1 MEKKHISFGK
11 MPQYRDV
18 IRNVIHQTQ
27 FEGLDKDSEPIY
39 NPNVKKP
46 IITFDGTVKLHGSN
60 GSVCMSNKSD
70 IWYQSRNRMLT
81 IQKDNN
87 GFWQFCHD
95 REEIFK
101 DLIAQIQHFYFNDG
115 NPGIISIFGE
125 YCGQGINQG
134 CAIHQL
140 SKRFIIFA
148 VKISTVED
156 HAYYLDST
164 NLRNVDNQI
173 HNINDF
179 KTYKVNI
186 DFNYPELSQNKFV
199 EFVDEVEQE
208 CPVSKAFC
216 VSGIGEGIVWV
227 GHYEG
232 VRHVFKT
239 KGKKHSV
246 TKVKIIAPV
255 NIEKVNSIKEFVD
268 YAVTENRLNQAVTE
282 VFEGEEPT
290 IQKMG
295 EFLRWIMKD
304 ISAEEADTLGENR
317 LILKDVGRSVAH
329 KARPWFQTLLNKS
342 AGLT

>member
-1 MEKKHISFGK
+1 MEKRHISFGK
-11 MPQYRDV
+11 IPQFRDV
-18 IRNVIHQTQ
+18 IRNVNHQTQ
-27 FEGLDKDSEPIY
+27 FTGFDDNDQPTF
-39 NPNVKKP
+39 NPNATKP
-46 IITFDGTVKLHGSN
+46 KITFNGTVKLHGSN
-60 GSVCMSNKSD
+60 GAVCFSND
-70 IWYQSRNRMLT
+70 GEMWFESRNRILSIDT
-81 IQKDNN
+81 DNN

-101 DLIAQIQHFYFNDG
+101 YLISQIQYFYFNDS
-115 NPGIISIFGE
+115 NPGIITIFGE

-179 KTYKVNI
+179 KTYKINI

-208 CPVSKAFC
+208 CPVSKAFG
-216 VSGIGEGIVWV
+216 VSGIGEGIVWT
-227 GHYEG
+227 GYYEG

-239 KGKKHSV
+239 KGEKHSV
-246 TKVKIIAPV
+246 TKVKTIAPV
-255 NIEKVNSIKEFVD
+255 NVEKVNSIKEFVE

-304 ISAEEADTLGENR
+304 ISAEETDTLGENG
-317 LILKDVGRSVAH
+317 LILKDVGRSVSN
-329 KARPWFQTLLNKS
+329 KARPWFQELLNKNT
-342 AGLT
+342 GLK